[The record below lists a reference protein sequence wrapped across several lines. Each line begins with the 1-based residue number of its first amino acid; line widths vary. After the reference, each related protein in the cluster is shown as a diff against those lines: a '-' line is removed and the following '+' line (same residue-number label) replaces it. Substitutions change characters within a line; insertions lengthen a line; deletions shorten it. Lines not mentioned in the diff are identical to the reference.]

1 MKKKGDYTKIGY
13 FNDYDKMTDKE
24 KETNLKAEKIKID
37 EEISIGITNRKVL
50 GMKKK
55 VLIWIQKELRTLKN
69 KKEHEENTNIETD
82 LEK

>member
-1 MKKKGDYTKIGY
+1 
-13 FNDYDKMTDKE
+13 
-24 KETNLKAEKIKID
+24 
-37 EEISIGITNRKVL
+37 
-50 GMKKK
+50 MKKK